1 MSADALRCL
10 VCGADLSGVGRETA
24 AKPAKAKSSA
34 VQGSRMPEITLSLP
48 AAIGLLLGLLTIVA
62 VVMYLAFSRFGPGAA
77 TGESTLTPTI
87 TLTETPTLSP
97 TPVTPT
103 LTWTPE
109 PSPTPFDY
117 TVKAGDSCGGIAFAF
132 KVSVQSIVLLNGLP
146 ADCSTLYE
154 NQKLKIPQPTPTAT
168 PPATAT
174 LGPEDATMA
183 ACEKYE
189 YTVKENDTM
198 SGISLNYDVPAEAIR
213 EWNGMVNDVVRF
225 GQKLIIPLCHRNA
238 TAGPTP
244 TPTLPPPYPA
254 VNLLLPPDGAPYSPQ
269 DGVITLQW
277 ASSGSLRENE
287 AYAVTIED
295 LTQGEGRKKV
305 DYITDNKYTVPS
317 EFLPDDRTPHVI
329 RWWVVTVRQISTDND
344 GKPVWSPAGAVSVQ
358 RVFTWISLGAV
369 PATPTP

>member
-1 MSADALRCL
+1 
-10 VCGADLSGVGRETA
+10 
-24 AKPAKAKSSA
+24 
-34 VQGSRMPEITLSLP
+34 MPEITLSLP
-48 AAIGLLLGLLTIVA
+48 AAIGLLLGLLTVVA

-174 LGPEDATMA
+174 LGPEEATMA

-198 SGISLNYDVPAEAIR
+198 SGISLNYNVPAEAIR

-225 GQKLIIPLCHRNA
+225 GQKLIIPLCRRNA

-277 ASSGSLRENE
+277 ASSGALRPNE

-329 RWWVVTVRQISTDND
+329 RWWVVTVRQIGADND
-344 GKPVWSPAGAVSVQ
+344 GNPIWSPAGAVSVQ
-358 RVFTWISLGAV
+358 RVFTWISLGAA